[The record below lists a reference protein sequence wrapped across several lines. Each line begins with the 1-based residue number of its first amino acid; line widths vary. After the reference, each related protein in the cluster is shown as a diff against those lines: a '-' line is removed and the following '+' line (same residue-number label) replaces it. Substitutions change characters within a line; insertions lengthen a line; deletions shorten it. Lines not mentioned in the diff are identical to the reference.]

1 MVFLQQRI
9 GISNLVRSATFFQHA
24 GVSIVY
30 VFMPILAKNLTN
42 SVFEVGI
49 TVATFFFAQIM
60 SSLYFGRISDR
71 CGKRLIF
78 IQIGFIGSAIAFGLH
93 YFADN
98 SLYLLLARLGAGVA
112 SGMIVPAMLAYTYE
126 SGKDKSKVASIISF
140 HALGWLAGI
149 VAAGIANNEK
159 TIFLISAGFFL
170 TGLVITTKLPNYVT
184 AREANAITTSNV
196 IVKNKFLFLSLLL
209 RHTGA
214 TSVWTILP
222 LVLTETFH
230 AKLYEVSM
238 VYVANTATS
247 FVLMNLMA
255 SKITMRNVTKFKIGV
270 GLTVFVFLGMALM
283 TSWWM
288 AIPSMALVGI
298 TWAFLYI
305 GGSIHLME
313 NNPKST
319 STGIFNSTI
328 SIANVIGPVIA
339 GALAFYYNNITVI
352 YFAVGICIIAF
363 LVSLKVRD
371 KSLVA

>member
-1 MVFLQQRI
+1 MQQKI
-9 GISNLVRSATFFQHA
+9 GVSNLVRGATFFQHA

-42 SVFEVGI
+42 SVLEVGI

-60 SSLYFGRISDR
+60 SSLYFGRISDKH
-71 CGKRLIF
+71 GKRLIF

-98 SLYLLLARLGAGVA
+98 TFYLLLARLGAGIA

-126 SGKDKSKVASIISF
+126 SGKDKTKVASIISF

-159 TIFLISAGFFL
+159 TIFLVSSGFFL
-170 TGLVITTKLPNYVT
+170 VGLALSSRLPNYTMPKETVKG
-184 AREANAITTSNV
+184 TTGT
-196 IVKNKFLFLSLLL
+196 IIAKNKHLFLSLLL
-209 RHTGA
+209 RHIGA

-238 VYVANTATS
+238 VYVANTATA
-247 FVLMNLMA
+247 FVLMNLM
-255 SKITMRNVTKFKIGV
+255 SSRIKTKNITKFKIGV
-270 GLTVFVFLGMALM
+270 GLTVVVFLGMALM

-328 SIANVIGPVIA
+328 SIANVIGPLIA
-339 GALAFYYNNITVI
+339 GALAFYYNNISVM
-352 YFAVGICIIAF
+352 YFAVGICIVAF
-363 LVSLKVRD
+363 LVSLKIKR
-371 KSLVA
+371 

>member
-1 MVFLQQRI
+1 MQRKI
-9 GISNLVRSATFFQHA
+9 GISNLVRGATFFQHA

-30 VFMPILAKNLTN
+30 VFMPILAKNLTD
-42 SVFEVGI
+42 SVFEVGV

-60 SSLYFGRISDR
+60 SSMYFGRISDKH
-71 CGKRLIF
+71 GKRLIF
-78 IQIGFIGSAIAFGLH
+78 IQVGFIGSAVAFGMH

-98 SLYLLLARLGAGVA
+98 TFYLLLARLGAGVA

-126 SGKDKSKVASIISF
+126 SGKDKAKVASIISF

-149 VAAGIANNEK
+149 VAAGVANNEK
-159 TIFLISAGFFL
+159 TIFLVSSGFFL
-170 TGLVITTKLPNYVT
+170 VGLVLSSRLPNYIMPKET
-184 AREANAITTSNV
+184 ARGTTG
-196 IVKNKFLFLSLLL
+196 IIIAKNKHLFLSLLL
-209 RHTGA
+209 RHIGA

-230 AKLYEVSM
+230 AKLYEVSL
-238 VYVANTATS
+238 VYVANTATA
-247 FVLMNLMA
+247 FILMNLMT
-255 SKITMRNVTKFKIGV
+255 SKIKMKNTTKFKIGV
-270 GLTVFVFLGMALM
+270 GLTMFVFLGMAVM

-288 AIPSMALVGI
+288 AIPSMALVGV

-328 SIANVIGPVIA
+328 AIANVVGPLIA
-339 GALAFYYNNITVI
+339 GTLAFYYNNVSVM
-352 YFAVGICIIAF
+352 YFAIIICIAAF
-363 LVSLKVRD
+363 FVSLKI
-371 KSLVA
+371 KG